1 MSYVQ
6 FAKPIKT
13 DELQKD
19 VAERLSGLRFNY
31 EAWEKVSH
39 ALLRWDGKKITK
51 RLADDIAK
59 VTGYQVTLSNP
70 CSDQLY
76 LTIRGIRKECRIF
89 LGYGSPFDHS
99 KFMSDYSVSD
109 QNCKPVADTLE
120 KGLKSLPK
128 LVDEYN
134 NLLNLQ
140 QELVKE
146 ATKCG
151 MEYDFDILAK
161 DNR

>member
-31 EAWEKVSH
+31 EAWEKVSA

-51 RLADDIAK
+51 RLADDVAK

-70 CSDQLY
+70 CGDQLY
-76 LTIRGIRKECRIF
+76 LTIKGIRNECRIF
-89 LGYGSPFDHS
+89 LGYGNTFDHS
-99 KFMSDYSVSD
+99 KFFSVYSMSD
-109 QNCKPVADTLE
+109 QHCKPVADTLE
-120 KGLKSLPK
+120 EGLKSLPK

-134 NLLNLQ
+134 NLLIRQ
-140 QELVKE
+140 QELVTE

-151 MEYDFDILAK
+151 MEYDFDILTR
-161 DNR
+161 NR